1 MDPSYPLVGGA
12 LICTVIAVILVSS
25 SKPEGQRREGT
36 KAQGTSRPSGS
47 SGGASMARKMTFAG
61 SPEDLEEQARL
72 SSLLV
77 PPPDEVRIEAVAPK
91 SDPVIRG

>member
-1 MDPSYPLVGGA
+1 
-12 LICTVIAVILVSS
+12 
-25 SKPEGQRREGT
+25 
-36 KAQGTSRPSGS
+36 
-47 SGGASMARKMTFAG
+47 MARKVTFAG